1 MKINIY
7 TRKKLQEADEIQNG
21 DGSPN
26 ISQETNTNSTDQ
38 SREQSVDI
46 TEPSKQLVDLINR
59 KTKLK
64 TQYDTDIKVFN
75 DQITILQKQRSD
87 LQAAGS
93 QNSGPQ
99 NSEQVKANNAKIIQ
113 TNIALNDLANKK
125 LAKKTAYQQEV
136 KNIEQRMI
144 DINKTIADN
153 GGDIDVKCIDESI
166 RRNIRFSKKL
176 YESVLNK
183 TDEMFAEICMAFD
196 NVDNLSYRP
205 DNTKCKTFAKNS
217 IAYLNKIGWDSGKH
231 DDEFRTF
238 LFNMLNASHISLS
251 QSEKDKFINNL
262 MDLMKENTLF
272 MWLFE
277 R

>member
-26 ISQETNTNSTDQ
+26 TSQETNTNSTDQ
-38 SREQSVDI
+38 SRDQSVDI

-64 TQYDTDIKVFN
+64 TQYDADIKVFN
-75 DQITILQKQRSD
+75 DQITLLQKQRSD

-99 NSEQVKANNAKIIQ
+99 NSEQVKANKAKIIQ

-125 LAKKTAYQQEV
+125 FAKKTSYQQEV

-144 DINKTIADN
+144 DLNKTIADN
-153 GGDIDVKCIDESI
+153 GGDVDVKCIDESMK
-166 RRNIRFSKKL
+166 RNIRFSKKL

-205 DNTKCKTFAKNS
+205 DNTKCKTFAKNIIS
-217 IAYLNKIGWDSGKH
+217 YLNKIGWGSGKH
-231 DDEFRTF
+231 DGEFRTF

-262 MDLMKENTLF
+262 ISLMKENTLF
-272 MWLFE
+272 MWLFA
-277 R
+277 